1 MGRCGYGRGRAE
13 NGRNGSQTRGSNVWY
28 VGLRVVVCGYI
39 WFVLFYNKKRELIVY
54 CVALA
59 CLLSLSP

>member
-1 MGRCGYGRGRAE
+1 MDAVGRRTGETGVR
-13 NGRNGSQTRGSNVWY
+13 RGSNVWY